1 MTGLAP
7 PLVILRDLS
16 LLSPFIFLVFTADM
30 TLQESKQTHELPTE
44 SKQADDFEFWRI
56 ETDLYY
62 LLIQTQI
69 AIIIIQTCCLKWQI
83 PINIS
88 KANYIIFYD
97 KKKLPPTPSIPV
109 TIDENSL
116 TKVKAKRVLGTI
128 INEDPTFTPHIE
140 YIT

>member
-1 MTGLAP
+1 
-7 PLVILRDLS
+7 
-16 LLSPFIFLVFTADM
+16 M
-30 TLQESKQTHELPTE
+30 TLQESKKTHELPTE
-44 SKQADDFEFWRI
+44 SKQAYDFEFWRI
-56 ETDLYY
+56 EADLYH

-69 AIIIIQTCCLKWQI
+69 AIIFIQTWCLKWQI

-97 KKKLPPTPSIPV
+97 KKKLPPRPSIPV

-128 INEDPTFTPHIE
+128 INEDLTFTPHIE